1 MTLLRAFSSKSFA
14 VSRWNSAYFSGEM
27 GKVALVS
34 LGGTIDSECQR
45 RTTAFPVCRSLAR
58 HTSVAAAESVGISM
72 ALNVAAC

>member
-45 RTTAFPVCRSLAR
+45 RTNAFLACRSLAG
-58 HTSVAAAESVGISM
+58 HTSVVAAESVGVSL
-72 ALNVAAC
+72 ALDVAAC